1 MKPLLLV
8 VMNDDWPNDGFAPK
22 DKEDAAGDALGEPK
36 TGAEP
41 KVFP

>member
-1 MKPLLLV
+1 M

-22 DKEDAAGDALGEPK
+22 DIEGAGDALGEPK

>member
-1 MKPLLLV
+1 
-8 VMNDDWPNDGFAPK
+8 MNDDWPNDGFAPK
-22 DKEDAAGDALGEPK
+22 DKDAAGDALGKPK